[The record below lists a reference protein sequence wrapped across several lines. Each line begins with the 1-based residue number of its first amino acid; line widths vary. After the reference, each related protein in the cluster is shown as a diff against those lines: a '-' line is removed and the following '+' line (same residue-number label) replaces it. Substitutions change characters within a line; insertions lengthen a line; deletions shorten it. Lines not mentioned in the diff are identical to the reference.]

1 VIIDMKELIDYLING
16 DNVASFLLAI
26 SMLAAGIVL
35 IEKLYTWISGK
46 LKKYYDFK
54 HGKETEK
61 ENENKQDERLNE
73 LDTKLDTINTKVDN
87 LVSHFD
93 TFTSDQKRVNTVVLR
108 DKIGYIYNKALKNNY
123 IIEKDKQ
130 DFKYAYDEYV
140 RNGGN
145 SYVIDE
151 VEPFIH
157 NLKVYIDEAH
167 AQTELKGENK

>member
-1 VIIDMKELIDYLING
+1 MKELIDYLING

-61 ENENKQDERLNE
+61 ENEKKQDERLNE
-73 LDTKLDTINTKVDN
+73 LDTKLDTIENKLDNIVDT
-87 LVSHFD
+87 VE
-93 TFTSDQKRVNTVVLR
+93 TYMKGQKNVNTVVLR
-108 DKIGYIYNKALKNNY
+108 NIIHPIYEEARRNQYIL
-123 IIEKDKQ
+123 EKDKQ

-157 NLKVYIDEAH
+157 NLKVYMTKEDAIKD
-167 AQTELKGENK
+167 LKGEK

>member
-1 VIIDMKELIDYLING
+1 MKELIDYLING
-16 DNVASFLLAI
+16 DNIASFLLAI

-35 IEKLYTWISGK
+35 IEKLYTWVSSK

-61 ENENKQDERLNE
+61 ENEKKQDERLNE
-73 LDTKLDTINTKVDN
+73 LDTKLDTIENKLDNIVNTVETYMKG
-87 LVSHFD
+87 
-93 TFTSDQKRVNTVVLR
+93 QKNVNTVVLR
-108 DKIGYIYNKALKNNY
+108 NIIHPIYEEARRNQYIL
-123 IIEKDKQ
+123 EKDKQ

-157 NLKVYIDEAH
+157 NLKVYMTKEDAIKD
-167 AQTELKGENK
+167 LKGEKK

>member
-1 VIIDMKELIDYLING
+1 MKELIDYLING
-16 DNVASFLLAI
+16 DNVASFFLAI

-61 ENENKQDERLNE
+61 ENEKKQDERLNE
-73 LDTKLDTINTKVDN
+73 LDTKLDTIENKLDSIVDT
-87 LVSHFD
+87 VE
-93 TFTSDQKRVNTVVLR
+93 TYMKGQKNVNTVVLR
-108 DKIGYIYNKALKNNY
+108 NIIHPIYEEARRNQYIL
-123 IIEKDKQ
+123 EKDKQ

-157 NLKVYIDEAH
+157 NLKVYMTKEDAIKD
-167 AQTELKGENK
+167 LKGEK